1 MRAKR
6 LSLLLLCAWMGLSGA
21 AVAQEAAKPSTDEP
35 GLSDVLTDLLNGG
48 KKDGAAAPAAPDRR
62 VPFGR
67 EEMQL
72 SFAPLVKDTAA
83 SVVNVYASQ
92 QVRVRS
98 PFEGDP
104 FFEQFFGRSG
114 PRQRSSLGSGVLVD
128 PSGIVVTNNH
138 VVQDADQVKVALSDG
153 REFTSK
159 VLLKDETLDL
169 AVLKIESDKPFP
181 TIAIGDSDALQVGDL
196 VLAIGNPFGVGQT
209 TTSGIVSALARTH
222 IGVSDSGFFIQTDA
236 AINPGNS
243 GGALINMGG
252 QLVGI
257 NTAIFSRSG
266 GSIGIG
272 FAIPSNMVRAFT
284 EAAKSGAEFF
294 EKPFIGA
301 SFEPVTAQIA
311 ESLGMDHPSGALI
324 SSVDDN
330 GPAARAGLKP
340 GDVVLAFNGA
350 AIEHMEALDYR
361 LATQPIGGKATL
373 SVLSKGE
380 ERHVEVALERA
391 PEGTSSNEVVLRGR
405 SPFAGAKVAELSPRL
420 AQRLRVATDAKG
432 VAIVGIDSG
441 SPAAGFGFQR
451 GDIVR
456 EVNGEVIDSAAK
468 LKQLVEVDTRWWRF
482 TVERDGRLMRQMLRY

>member
-6 LSLLLLCAWMGLSGA
+6 YLLLALCAWM
-21 AVAQEAAKPSTDEP
+21 AVAGGVSAQEATKPAEDP

-48 KKDGAAAPAAPDRR
+48 KDGTATPGPDRR

-72 SFAPLVKDTAA
+72 SFAPLVKDTSAA
-83 SVVNVYASQ
+83 VVNVYASK
-92 QVRVRS
+92 QVKARS

-104 FFEQFFGRSG
+104 FFEQFFGRG
-114 PRQRSSLGSGVLVD
+114 APRNRSSLGSGVLVD
-128 PSGIVVTNNH
+128 ASGIVVTNNH

-159 VLLKDETLDL
+159 VLLKDDSLDL
-169 AVLKIESDKPFP
+169 AVLKIDSDKPFP

-252 QLVGI
+252 QLIGI
-257 NTAIFSRSG
+257 NTAIFSRTG

-284 EAAKSGAEFF
+284 EAAKGGAEFF
-294 EKPFIGA
+294 ERPFIGA
-301 SFEPVTAQIA
+301 SFEPVTPQIA

-324 SSVDDN
+324 SSVDEN

-340 GDVVLAFNGA
+340 GDVVLSFNGA

-380 ERHVEVALERA
+380 EKAVEVALERA
-391 PEGTSSNEVVLRGR
+391 PEGASTNEVLLGGR
-405 SPFAGAKVAELSPRL
+405 SPFAGAKVAVLSPRL
-420 AQRLRVATDAKG
+420 AQRLRVATDTKG
-432 VAIVGIDSG
+432 VVIVGVDGG
-441 SPAAGFGFQR
+441 SAAAGFGFQA

-456 EVNGEVIDSAAK
+456 ELNGETIDTAEK
-468 LKQLVEVDTRWWRF
+468 LKLLSEEDTRWWRF
-482 TVERDGRLMRQMLRY
+482 TVERDGRIMRQMLRY